1 MTATSHPDHNINLI
15 GILLKDAYRAA
26 TCGSKAGWLNFDNLV
41 TAIVNGYPDEEYC
54 NKVCQ
59 LHRIVSRMPH
69 TLQQLAD
76 QLPPHIDAEWQ
87 KQALALLDE
96 LQEFQ
101 PEIKVLQFL
110 YHWLKHGYGF
120 RREDIVELSELA
132 VCDLDIKMV
141 FKTDQWYELCDAIRY
156 WGTKEQGRAM
166 GALCRYLKQHA

>member
-1 MTATSHPDHNINLI
+1 
-15 GILLKDAYRAA
+15 
-26 TCGSKAGWLNFDNLV
+26 
-41 TAIVNGYPDEEYC
+41 
-54 NKVCQ
+54 
-59 LHRIVSRMPH
+59 MPH
-69 TLQQLAD
+69 TPQQLAD

-87 KQALALLDE
+87 KRALTLLDE

-110 YHWLKHGYGF
+110 HHWLKHGYGF

-132 VCDLDIKMV
+132 ICDLDIKMV